1 MEPPYSIRLDE
12 KMKRGRQRLYRYI
25 DTSYSLPQI
34 RMNDK
39 ERSKILDAINVLKL
53 FAGEPMYE

>member
-1 MEPPYSIRLDE
+1 
-12 KMKRGRQRLYRYI
+12 MKRGRQRLYRYI